1 MTHPTDTHTYRHIE
15 FRGLSGAMGIS
26 RHDAEAR
33 RIAVLGVCVALPVG
47 TDRGLLFTP
56 KHVEGQRLSRVQI
69 PPPPPKL
76 HACFA
81 QLDHY
86 FWVGREPS

>member
-1 MTHPTDTHTYRHIE
+1 MFGGQRATGFPPGEVCGMTHPTDTHTYRHIE

-47 TDRGLLFTP
+47 PDRGLLFTP
-56 KHVEGQRLSRVQI
+56 KHVEG
-69 PPPPPKL
+69 
-76 HACFA
+76 
-81 QLDHY
+81 
-86 FWVGREPS
+86 